1 MKRLIIIM
9 FALGIVSIASAQS
22 DSTCADTAIRHAMR
36 IDLGLSASATMY
48 GDGNDLSPYYSKYG
62 FGLHLPLMAHY
73 DLSPNW
79 TLAAGLQYDFIW
91 SPLYYRVESTAD
103 GNGIDFPTTPQQG
116 TQHSHAFHGY
126 IGMPFKITWSP
137 YAKRP
142 NTAWLAIDVHPAYA
156 VTRYF
161 SLTNTYIS
169 RNGTSV
175 SAPGDEEVIRGTSLM
190 PWKLEVGLT
199 LGTSRVGLIHG
210 LRFFGNLLP
219 TYKDA
224 VTGEKIHT
232 VGVTFFF

>member
-1 MKRLIIIM
+1 MKRLIIITI
-9 FALGIVSIASAQS
+9 ALGMAFAANAQA
-22 DSTCADTAIRHAMR
+22 DSTCADTANRHAIR

-48 GDGNDLSPYYSKYG
+48 GNGNDLSPYYSKYG

-73 DLSPNW
+73 DLSPHW

-103 GNGIDFPTTPQQG
+103 GNGIDFPTAPMQG
-116 TQHSHAFHGY
+116 TQHGHAFHGY

-137 YAKRP
+137 YAKHP
-142 NTAWLAIDVHPAYA
+142 NDLWLAFDVHPAYA

-161 SLTNTYIS
+161 SLTNTYINRS
-169 RNGTSV
+169 
-175 SAPGDEEVIRGTSLM
+175 SAPGDKEVIRGTSLM

-199 LGTSRVGLIHG
+199 LGTSRAGLIHG

-232 VGVTFFF
+232 VGMSIYL

>member
-1 MKRLIIIM
+1 MKRLIIITI
-9 FALGIVSIASAQS
+9 ALGMAFAANAQA
-22 DSTCADTAIRHAMR
+22 DSTCADTANRHAMR
-36 IDLGLSASATMY
+36 IDFGLSASATMY
-48 GDGNDLSPYYSKYG
+48 GNGNDLSPYYSKYG

-73 DLSPNW
+73 DLSPHW

-103 GNGIDFPTTPQQG
+103 GNGIDFPTAPMQG
-116 TQHSHAFHGY
+116 TQHGHAFHSYLGT
-126 IGMPFKITWSP
+126 PFKITWSP
-137 YAKRP
+137 SAKHP
-142 NTAWLAIDVHPAYA
+142 NDLWLTFDVHPAYA

-161 SLTNTYIS
+161 SLTNTYIN
-169 RNGTSV
+169 RN

-199 LGTSRVGLIHG
+199 LGTSRAGLIHG

-232 VGVTFFF
+232 VGMSIYL

>member
-1 MKRLIIIM
+1 MKRLIIITI
-9 FALGIVSIASAQS
+9 ALGMAFAANAQA
-22 DSTCADTAIRHAMR
+22 DSTCADTANRHAIR

-48 GDGNDLSPYYSKYG
+48 GNGNDLSPYYSKYG

-73 DLSPNW
+73 DLSPHW

-103 GNGIDFPTTPQQG
+103 GNGIDFPTAPMQG
-116 TQHSHAFHGY
+116 TQHGYAFHGY

-137 YAKRP
+137 YAKHP
-142 NTAWLAIDVHPAYA
+142 NDLWLAFDVHPAYA

-161 SLTNTYIS
+161 SLNNTYIS
-169 RNGTSV
+169 RNGSSV
-175 SAPGDEEVIRGTSLM
+175 SAPGDEDLVRGTSLM
-190 PWKLEVGLT
+190 PWKLEIGLT
-199 LGTSRVGLIHG
+199 LGTSRAGLIHG

-232 VGVTFFF
+232 VGMSIYL

>member
-1 MKRLIIIM
+1 MKRIIIITI
-9 FALGIVSIASAQS
+9 ALGMALAANAQA
-22 DSTCADTAIRHAMR
+22 DSTANNRFR

-91 SPLYYRVESTAD
+91 SPLYYRVVPTD
-103 GNGIDFPTTPQQG
+103 DDNGIDFPTTPQLG
-116 TQHSHAFHGY
+116 TQHGHAFHGY
-126 IGMPFKITWSP
+126 IGTPFKITWMP
-137 YAKRP
+137 YAKHP
-142 NTAWLAIDVHPAYA
+142 NDLWLAFDVHPAYA

-161 SLTNTYIS
+161 SLTNTYIN
-169 RNGTSV
+169 RN

-199 LGTSRVGLIHG
+199 LGTSRAGMIHG

-219 TYKDA
+219 TYRDA
-224 VTGEKIHT
+224 VTGEKIHN
-232 VGVTFFF
+232 VGMSIFL